1 MVDDSLD
8 ELDRRIL
15 HLLQVDARGATD
27 TDIAEDTDVTG
38 TTVSN
43 RIKKLEEIGVI
54 RGYHPEIDY
63 EQAGYPLEVLFICSV
78 DLSDRAELAEEV
90 LTIRG
95 VVNVREL
102 LAGEENIHV
111 QIVANSIDGVEGITE
126 QLNEVGLRVVSS
138 TILANEAVQP
148 WNHFHHADVGQ
159 RENETDT
166 QGAGSDTQGT
176 GGDTQ
181 GTGGDTQEAERDTEL
196 TKTDADT
203 DSSEE

>member
-1 MVDDSLD
+1 MVDDSLDELDDLD

-27 TDIAEDTDVTG
+27 TQIAEDTDVTG

-43 RIKKLEEIGVI
+43 RIEKLEETGVI

-78 DLSDRAELAEEV
+78 DLAERTELAENV

-111 QIVANSIDGVEGITE
+111 QVVADTIDGIENVTE
-126 QLNEVGLRVVSS
+126 ELNEVGLRVVSS

-148 WNHFHHADVGQ
+148 WNHFHHSDVGK
-159 RENETDT
+159 REAETD
-166 QGAGSDTQGT
+166 SDT
-176 GGDTQ
+176 DL
-181 GTGGDTQEAERDTEL
+181 D
-196 TKTDADT
+196 
-203 DSSEE
+203 EE